1 MSSCCLANLP
11 RPSGAIRSG
20 KPHSLCGPV
29 LGICSTNDS
38 GNHSCPKLAR
48 SHCGRM
54 PLPCHFCQYI
64 AERVRTEHSTKPG
77 SSGYAKEGQS
87 EEVTLEAA
95 RDRGSVS
102 PTRSATFTHPPT
114 PLPLT
119 TALAGVPLQPG
130 LAWDLGVGRKPVVVL
145 LYSLLPWN
153 VTFRNVRPGF
163 RGHPSLFPRCYVR
176 RQPCT
181 QRVDGD
187 LFPT

>member
-1 MSSCCLANLP
+1 MSSCCHANLP

-20 KPHSLCGPV
+20 KPHSLCGPM

-77 SSGYAKEGQS
+77 SSGYAEEGQS

-95 RDRGSVS
+95 RDRDQQLG
-102 PTRSATFTHPPT
+102 FTHQISNIHPP
-114 PLPLT
+114 PSSS
-119 TALAGVPLQPG
+119 ASDNCSCRGSFA
-130 LAWDLGVGRKPVVVL
+130 AWASLG
-145 LYSLLPWN
+145 
-153 VTFRNVRPGF
+153 
-163 RGHPSLFPRCYVR
+163 PRCRKEAGCCLALQSSSLECHFQKCPPWLSGSPQLISKVLCEETAMY
-176 RQPCT
+176 T
-181 QRVDGD
+181 EG
-187 LFPT
+187 